1 MKERIR
7 KIIERITER
16 KITNDDEPIEM
27 DSIDTMEVIVSL
39 EYEYDIH
46 IDTIIKE
53 DLSLNDYVELVRSM
67 V

>member
-7 KIIERITER
+7 EIIERIIER

-27 DSIDTMEVIVSL
+27 DSLDTMDTIVSL

-46 IDTIIKE
+46 LDPIKE
-53 DLSLNDYVELVRSM
+53 DLSLNDYVKLVRS
-67 V
+67 VV

>member
-1 MKERIR
+1 MR

-27 DSIDTMEVIVSL
+27 DSIDAMEVIVSL